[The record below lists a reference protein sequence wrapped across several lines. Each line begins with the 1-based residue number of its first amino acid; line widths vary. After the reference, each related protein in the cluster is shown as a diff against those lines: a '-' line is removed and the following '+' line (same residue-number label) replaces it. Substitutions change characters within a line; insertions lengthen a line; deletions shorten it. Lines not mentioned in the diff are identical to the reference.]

1 MFDNLVRGTR
11 FLALRGLVAIAF
23 GIIALVR
30 PNLTLVVLLAFF
42 GAFALIDGSFSL
54 GAGLHQLAE
63 RRTDWMPFVFGGL
76 AGIGI
81 GLVTFFVPGITALT
95 LVYLIA
101 VWAIIIGVYEIMA
114 SVELRNQIQGEWMMA
129 LSGILSIVYG
139 GLIVVYPR
147 SGALAIIWIIGLYA
161 ILAGLVRLFA
171 AYQLHSG
178 ERAVQQTV
186 HSVRNQS

>member
-1 MFDNLVRGTR
+1 MVDNLVRGTR
-11 FLALRGLVAIAF
+11 FLVLRGLAAIAF

-42 GAFALIDGSFSL
+42 GAFALIDGAFAL
-54 GAGLHQLAE
+54 AAGLHQLAE
-63 RRTDWMPFVFGGL
+63 RRTDWMPFVLGGL

-81 GLVTFFVPGITALT
+81 GVITFFAPGITALT

-101 VWAIIIGVYEIMA
+101 VWAIFIGVFEIMA
-114 SVELRNQIQGEWMMA
+114 SVEMRNLIRGEWVLA
-129 LSGILSIVYG
+129 VSGLLSIVFG

-161 ILAGLVRLFA
+161 ILAGLVRLYA
-171 AYQLHSG
+171 AYELHSR
-178 ERAVQQTV
+178 ERAVQKV
-186 HSVRNQS
+186 M